1 MKVAIIINSLRIGG
15 AEVQTVELANSLAD
29 RGFEILLLCI
39 GKEIQIIERVSNK
52 IKVVEL
58 NKKIY
63 LDLKVLFKITKQLK
77 EFKPQTVLM
86 INSYSTM
93 YGYIASFF
101 TGRSFKMLAIQHTT
115 LFSGMLDRLK
125 NIVDL
130 RIVNRMDGIVFV
142 CNNQRL
148 HWINN
153 YGTNQNKAFV
163 VYNGIDL
170 ERFKDFDSNPSLVR
184 EELGFK
190 SNDIIIGLNANLRPE
205 KKHEDIIDALGLLI
219 NEGYPVK
226 LLIIGD
232 GVRRNHIEEYIKA
245 KEVGD
250 KVIITG
256 FLKDVR
262 PYLSCLDISVLTSVA
277 VETLSI
283 AIIESMAMGKPVVL
297 SDIGGAKELVDL
309 GDNGYIYEAGNVK
322 QLVEALKE
330 IIDRKLF
337 DSMGKKSSEKAE
349 KLFSKNIMV
358 DKYIELIKN

>member
-1 MKVAIIINSLRIGG
+1 MKIAIIINSLRIGG

-29 RGFEILLLCI
+29 QGFDILLMSV
-39 GKEIQIIERVSNK
+39 GKEIQIRERVSSK
-52 IKVVEL
+52 INVVEL
-58 NKKIY
+58 NKEIY
-63 LDLKVLFKITKQLK
+63 FDFKVLRKIVKQLK

-93 YGYIASFF
+93 YGYLASFF
-101 TGRSFKMLAIQHTT
+101 TGRNFKMIAIQHTT

-130 RIVNRMDGIVFV
+130 RIINRMDSIIFV

-153 YGTNQNKAFV
+153 YGTNPKKAFV

-170 ERFKDFDSNPSLVR
+170 DKFKKFEANPLKIR
-184 EELGFK
+184 EELGITA
-190 SNDIIIGLNANLRPE
+190 NEIIIGINANLRPE
-205 KKHEDIIDALGLLI
+205 KKHEDIIDALEILL
-219 NEGYPVK
+219 NQGYPVK

-232 GVRRNHIEEYIKA
+232 GVRRKHIEEYIKA
-245 KEVGD
+245 KSLEE

-262 PYLSCLDISVLTSVA
+262 PYLASLDISVLTSVA

-297 SDIGGAKELVDL
+297 SDIGGAKELVD
-309 GDNGYIYEAGNVK
+309 NGENGFVYEAGEVK
-322 QLVEALKE
+322 QLVEAIKE
-330 IIDRKLF
+330 IIDKKLF
-337 DSMGKKSSEKAE
+337 ASMGKKSSEKAE
-349 KLFSKNIMV
+349 NLFSKSIMV
-358 DKYIELIKN
+358 DKYIELIK